1 MNVKIAFL
9 FKKDSHFKAVHATAL
24 RLCAQYDCQSI
35 FIGIDTDYCPTN
47 HKEIVYLQRDNLDCL
62 VDYDYVVACL
72 GGYLL
77 NLVIRRLANT
87 QTKVVS
93 IFPGIVSHYQLDAF
107 ISRLNA
113 DQVWLNSRADY
124 ELYSKICKVLGVEN
138 NSLLYGMSWLDLKL
152 CSQLIDNNSVKE
164 TAIIFEQTEILS
176 NTNEKLEWEEL
187 LNNLILSNPNV
198 KFSYKVRDN
207 SSDFYFKELRTILN
221 NFDNVKVI
229 FSLEPDDILNAKYFL
244 SISSSALVEGI
255 AYNKV
260 SLIIGKKF
268 QDLDSKEFYYSSNLD
283 LTNDVLSQNN
293 INLNSHWV
301 RKRILHPRKKV
312 DIVRLEK
319 KKQLDTQF
327 RGLIYIRLLLLRLS
341 MYKPKILLLIF
352 DKAKLKR
359 LQKSLEYIGS

>member
-24 RLCAQYDCQSI
+24 RLCAQYDCQSV

-62 VDYDYVVACL
+62 VDYDYVVVCL

-77 NLVIRRLANT
+77 NFVIRRLANT

-152 CSQLIDNNSVKE
+152 CSQLIDNNIVKE
-164 TAIIFEQTEILS
+164 SAIIFEQTEILS
-176 NTNEKLEWEEL
+176 NPDEKLEWGEL
-187 LNNLILSNPNV
+187 LKKLILSNPNV

-207 SSDFYFKELRTILN
+207 SSDFYFKELRAILN
-221 NFDNVKVI
+221 NFDNVKVTS
-229 FSLEPDDILNAKYFL
+229 SLELDDILNSKYFL

-255 AYNKV
+255 AYNKT
-260 SLIIGKKF
+260 SLIVGKKF
-268 QDLDSKEFYYSSNLD
+268 QDLDSKEFYHLSNLE
-283 LTNDVLSQNN
+283 LTRNTLVENN
-293 INLNSHWV
+293 NTVNKKWRL
-301 RKRILHPRKKV
+301 KRILLPKLKINILESIKKEFY
-312 DIVRLEK
+312 ISFK
-319 KKQLDTQF
+319 K
-327 RGLIYIRLLLLRLS
+327 RNYIYLRLLIIRIAIYYPRVLRL
-341 MYKPKILLLIF
+341 IV
-352 DKAKLKR
+352 DAKR
-359 LQKSLEYIGS
+359 LQAIQKSLEYLG